1 MYYHSYIT
9 LKGFGGM
16 WDGDW
21 GREKQERIKERQMP
35 QQLSKNWLT

>member
-9 LKGFGGM
+9 LKGLGGM

-21 GREKQERIKERQMP
+21 GREKQERIKDKCHN
-35 QQLSKNWLT
+35 S